1 MRVHSS
7 ILSLI
12 LPFQGLTSSAFV
24 VVSSHSHRLA
34 TTRTCT
40 SAAATRNRSILH
52 AASGGNNDDDP
63 TKVWYAGVANAIQNV
78 LTNSPLNEGKKALV
92 KSLAGEYDVAAV
104 KARLDGLIAD
114 SNSGVLMLSFV
125 K

>member
-1 MRVHSS
+1 VQSI

-12 LPFQGLTSSAFV
+12 LPLQGLTSGAFV
-24 VVSSHSHRLA
+24 VVSSHSHRPA
-34 TTRTCT
+34 TRTCT
-40 SAAATRNRSILH
+40 STAVRRNRSILH
-52 AASGGNNDDDP
+52 AASGGDNDDDP

-92 KSLAGEYDVAAV
+92 KSLAGEYDEVAV
-104 KARLDGLIAD
+104 KARLNDLIAD